1 MLLLTIFLG
10 VVFLYT
16 LAAHRLERTVLT
28 APLLFTVAGVL
39 VVLLLPQPA
48 SGSGGLGLFR
58 RVAEIG
64 LVLLLF
70 TDASR
75 TDLHLLKSMRGL
87 PERLLSL
94 GLLLTIGLGAL
105 LAKVVFPALS
115 IWEAGILASILAPTD
130 AGLGQVIVTSPL
142 VPARIREALNVEAGL
157 NDGISVPFFLF
168 FIAMADAGLQGG
180 DAHLGRY
187 VVEQLG
193 YGALVGL
200 AVGFGGG
207 WLLALAHRAGW
218 GSMRQLGLAML
229 PLLAMLATEHL
240 GASMFIAAFVAG
252 LSVQVPFPQAG
263 RHGTQFAAEW
273 GQLLNFSV
281 FFLFGALCVAA
292 WAHWTWPMV
301 LYALLSLTLVRM
313 VPVALALIGSG
324 LSRASV
330 LFIGW
335 FGPRGLASIVLGL
348 VFLEQETHLPG
359 EGLIRLVVVVTVF
372 LSIFAHGLS
381 AMPGIAAYATRV
393 KSLPAAAPEHFAG
406 RGSQPGQ

>member
-1 MLLLTIFLG
+1 MLLLAIFLG
-10 VVFLYT
+10 LVFAYS
-16 LAAHRLERTVLT
+16 LAARRLERTVLT
-28 APLLFTVAGVL
+28 APLLFAVAGVV
-39 VVLLLPQPA
+39 VVLLLPELA
-48 SGSGGLGLFR
+48 RDRGDLGFFR
-58 RVAEIG
+58 RLAEIG

-75 TDLHLLKSMRGL
+75 TDLRLLKGTRGL

-105 LAKVVFPALS
+105 LAKLIFPALS
-115 IWEAGILASILAPTD
+115 IWEAGILAAILAPTD
-130 AGLGQVIVTSPL
+130 AGLGQVIVNSPL
-142 VPARIREALNVEAGL
+142 VPERIREALSIEAGL

-168 FIAMADAGLQGG
+168 FTAMAAAGLEGG

-187 VVEQLG
+187 VLEQLG
-193 YGALVGL
+193 YGAVIGL

-207 WLLALAHRAGW
+207 WLLALARRTDW
-218 GSMRQLGLAML
+218 GSMQPLGLVTL

-252 LSVQVPFPQAG
+252 IAVQVPFPQAG
-263 RHGTQFAAEW
+263 RHSIEFAEDW
-273 GQLLNFSV
+273 GQLLNLSV
-281 FFLFGALCVAA
+281 FFLFGTLSVAA
-292 WAHWTWPMV
+292 WAHWTWPMA
-301 LYALLSLTLVRM
+301 LYALSSLTLVRM

-348 VFLEQETHLPG
+348 VFLEQELHLPG
-359 EGLIRLVVVVTVF
+359 EETIRLVVIATVF

-381 AMPGIAAYATRV
+381 AVPGIAVYAAKV
-393 KSLPAAAPEHFAG
+393 KSLAPGAPERSPAPTRKAG
-406 RGSQPGQ
+406 